1 MTVETTSGGDPED
14 LDDGE
19 SRGSPAAG
27 DHSDLGGDGIP
38 CVAGV
43 SLIAEAGANGITRN
57 RSVVTRCPRTSV
69 AIHVDERDPS
79 GGRRHAYDD
88 QDGEQETAGGSRRDA
103 GTAPTG
109 IPNPGDKGLR
119 GNRISTGLCRV
130 LVRRPRVLKVLDVHR
145 RAAEVISV
153 SGDMEVTFHGF
164 RAKED
169 GTEEEDGGWKSVGG
183 RGDRIV
189 SNPAI
194 DLRPIGVKSKFWV
207 LSDDDDSDDEIVQ
220 SPYTPDL
227 VHLAAVH
234 GFTKEKLVEAEIAL
248 RGRRSVVGGTLAEA
262 LGDHCHRHRRGQRH
276 Y

>member
-1 MTVETTSGGDPED
+1 
-14 LDDGE
+14 
-19 SRGSPAAG
+19 
-27 DHSDLGGDGIP
+27 
-38 CVAGV
+38 
-43 SLIAEAGANGITRN
+43 
-57 RSVVTRCPRTSV
+57 
-69 AIHVDERDPS
+69 
-79 GGRRHAYDD
+79 
-88 QDGEQETAGGSRRDA
+88 
-103 GTAPTG
+103 
-109 IPNPGDKGLR
+109 
-119 GNRISTGLCRV
+119 V

-220 SPYTPDL
+220 SPYAPDL

-234 GFTKEKLVEAEIAL
+234 GFTKEKLVEAEIALQDSSIQRRVEVSTSPATIL